1 VSGWRPGKERLLKA
15 SRHLARVG
23 VLRTPDA
30 RTSENSPSTH
40 PVNRGL
46 EEKAEDRGLCY
57 ALLLRKQWSSQV
69 LPLSLLAL

>member
-1 VSGWRPGKERLLKA
+1 MP
-15 SRHLARVG
+15 
-23 VLRTPDA
+23 
-30 RTSENSPSTH
+30 TSENSPSTH